1 MKKNLLTLLTLTLL
15 FSCSAQTRKNN
26 ETQAKIVLDSIISIT
41 KTHSI
46 YTNNTDWKTVEK
58 KVYQEF
64 VDSDSITSI
73 IKPIQLLLEEIGDFH
88 GFFTVI
94 DKQYKAQGEKK
105 REVSYDYSSQDYR
118 DEMMAIYQ
126 HSKQKNQI
134 NGEIIKDS
142 IAYIEIPMIEN
153 YQGNQAI
160 NIEQTKK
167 IRAKICELSKQNPK
181 GYIID
186 LRMNLGG
193 TALPMLSGLGELFHN
208 LDIGGNTKDGKSFST
223 KWVIKNGNA
232 FLGEDATIPNLPKI
246 SCNCDL
252 TKTDKKIAVLVSRYT
267 SSSGELVA
275 SSLKSQKNTKLF
287 GEQTMGW
294 STVNGWFLVASNVA
308 INPATSYYMSVD
320 QTAHLDGVIPDVL
333 IEEDLDY
340 ENPFSGQVI
349 QKAMNWINE

>member
-1 MKKNLLTLLTLTLL
+1 MFA
-15 FSCSAQTRKNN
+15 FSCSSQTKKNN
-26 ETQAKIVLDSIISIT
+26 KTQAKMVLDSIISIT

-46 YTNNTDWKTVEK
+46 YTNNTDWRTVEK

-73 IKPIQLLLEEIGDFH
+73 IKPVQLLLKEIGDFH

-94 DKQYKAQGEKK
+94 DKPYKAQGEKK
-105 REVSYDYSSQDYR
+105 RAVSYDYSGQIYQDKII
-118 DEMMAIYQ
+118 AIYK

-134 NGEIIKDS
+134 NGQLLKDS

-153 YQGNQAI
+153 YQGDLTK

-167 IRAKICELSKQNPK
+167 IRAKICELSKHDPK

-208 LDIGGNTKDGKSFST
+208 LDIGGETKDGKHFST
-223 KWVIKNGNA
+223 KWAIKNGNA
-232 FLGEDATIPNLPKI
+232 FLGEKATIPNLPKV

-252 TKTDKKIAVLVSRYT
+252 AQTDKKIAVLVSRYT

-275 SSLKSQKNTKLF
+275 SSLKSQKNTRLF

-294 STVNGWFLVASNVA
+294 STVNGWFLIASNVA

-320 QTAHLDGVIPDVL
+320 KTAHLDGVIPDVL
-333 IEEDLDY
+333 IEENLDY
-340 ENPFSGQVI
+340 ENPTNGQVI
-349 QKAMNWINE
+349 QKAINWINE